1 MIKNKKIVHGLK
13 YDESLVPDFDKVNT
27 YERNGHVIIGHEDMI
42 MQCISCN
49 EWKNQKH
56 FSPKFLD
63 RFGRRKLRNTCT
75 PCELAD
81 FQVRRELQKAHGP
94 AKSCVI
100 CDMLGIKNSE
110 ASIFLDHNHKTL
122 KFRGWLCSGHNN
134 AIGKFKDDPLAMIMG
149 IKYLMTDE
157 YYNKREVALK
167 LRGLA
172 SELENA

>member
-1 MIKNKKIVHGLK
+1 MIKHKKIVHGLK
-13 YDESLVPDFDKVNT
+13 YDESLVPEYDRVNT
-27 YERNGHVIIGHEDMI
+27 FERNGHVIIGHEDMI
-42 MQCISCN
+42 MQCIRCD

-63 RFGRRKLRNTCT
+63 RFGRRKLRGTCT

-81 FQVRRELQKAHGP
+81 FQVRRKLQKAHGP
-94 AKSCVI
+94 AGSCVI

-134 AIGKFKDDPLAMIMG
+134 AVGQFKDDPLAMIMG

-157 YYNKREVALK
+157 YYDKREVALK